1 MFAAALGFREMKL
14 SLSVGLPKWRN
25 PALGNPRRCPEN
37 LQGGKSLLRDQNS
50 LKSRKVGEV
59 DRRELEVVAAM
70 AERPTHHPRAHLRA
84 LEGVGDVGLQ
94 VN

>member
-1 MFAAALGFREMKL
+1 MEESGSLETQEMPRESSRGI
-14 SLSVGLPKWRN
+14 SLCNQN
-25 PALGNPRRCPEN
+25 P
-37 LQGGKSLLRDQNS
+37 

-59 DRRELEVVAAM
+59 DWRELELVAAT

-84 LEGVGDVGLQ
+84 LEGVRDWGLE

>member
-1 MFAAALGFREMKL
+1 MEESGSLKPQEMPRE
-14 SLSVGLPKWRN
+14 SSR
-25 PALGNPRRCPEN
+25 
-37 LQGGKSLLRDQNS
+37 GKSLLRNQNS